1 VDGVG
6 ADIGQTERFA
16 DSEVVLHYLARVN
29 GGYIQTNAEQGE
41 ADAEE
46 DFS

>member
-1 VDGVG
+1 MDGVG
-6 ADIGQTERFA
+6 ADIGQPERFA

-29 GGYIQTNAEQGE
+29 DNDDDTNAEQGE
-41 ADAEE
+41 AEVEE